1 MCWVKRRMKTKVCH
15 VTSAHESND
24 DRIFLK
30 ECVSLAKAG
39 YDTYLVAK
47 GESRE
52 EKGVHVVGLGQ
63 APAGRLKR
71 MTSFAKAVYLKALE
85 IDADIYHLHDPEL
98 LPWGVRLKKHGKKVI
113 FDSHEN
119 YPAQILNKKRLPKWM
134 LQIISSAFRGY
145 ETFSLGKIDAV
156 VVPCTFDGKNIFDRR
171 AARTAVIAN
180 YPVLSDFYD
189 MYVPEHPKSYDLC
202 YVGGLSYQRG
212 IFHLIKA
219 AGKAEK
225 RLLLAGR
232 FSNEEFES
240 RVRSLPEFSFVEY
253 VGSVPNSEV
262 ADLIQSCHIGANTL
276 LNVGQYHHM
285 DTFGVKVYEYMSMG
299 IPVLMPDYPY
309 AREMMGKYEFGLCV
323 DPENPDNIADAILYL
338 LSHPGEARQ
347 MGLNGRKAVEQEF
360 NWSTQ
365 EKKLLELYESL
376 L

>member
-189 MYVPEHPKSYDLC
+189 MYAPKHPKSYDLC
-202 YVGGLSYQRG
+202 YVGGLTYQRG

-232 FSNEEFES
+232 FSDEEFES
-240 RVRSLPEFSFVEY
+240 RVRNLPEFSFVEY

-309 AREMMGKYEFGLCV
+309 ARKMMEKDAFGLCV

>member
-1 MCWVKRRMKTKVCH
+1 MKVCH

-39 YDTYLVAK
+39 YDTYLVAR

-52 EKGVHVVGLGQ
+52 EKGVHVVGLGE

-71 MTSFAKAVYLKALE
+71 MTTFADKVYRKALE

-98 LPWGVRLKKHGKKVI
+98 LPWGVRLKKYGKKVI

-119 YPAQILNKKRLPKWM
+119 YPAQILNKKHLPKWM
-134 LQIISSAFRGY
+134 LQIISSAFHRY
-145 ETFSLGKIDAV
+145 ETCSLGKLDAV

-212 IFHLIKA
+212 IFHLVKA
-219 AGKAEK
+219 AGIAEK

-232 FSNEEFES
+232 FSDEEFES
-240 RVRSLPEFSFVEY
+240 RVRSLPAFSLVEY

-309 AREMMGKYEFGLCV
+309 ARKMMEKEAFGLCV

-347 MGLNGRKAVEQEF
+347 MGLIGRKAVEQEF

>member
-189 MYVPEHPKSYDLC
+189 MYAPEHPKSYDLC
-202 YVGGLSYQRG
+202 YVGGLTYQRG

-232 FSNEEFES
+232 FSDEEFES
-240 RVRSLPEFSFVEY
+240 RVRNLPEFSFVEY

-309 AREMMGKYEFGLCV
+309 AREMMEKDAFGLCV

-365 EKKLLELYESL
+365 EKKLLKLYSEL
-376 L
+376 